1 MTAKR
6 REPRWLTPNM
16 VLAIHADQLRQHGGA
31 IGLRDQGLFE
41 SALQRPMHRWQYDP
55 KADLCFLAAAYGIGL
70 AKNHPFVDGNKRIAF
85 QAMYVFLGL
94 NGRRIIADEPE
105 VVSLM
110 VGTASGD
117 IDESHL
123 AEWLR
128 QHSQPR

>member
-1 MTAKR
+1 VTAKR

-16 VLAIHADQLRQHGGA
+16 VLAIHADQLHQHGGA

-41 SALQRPMHRWQYDP
+41 SALQRPQHRWQYDP

-70 AKNHPFVDGNKRIAF
+70 AKNHAFVDGNKRIPF

-94 NGRRIIADEPE
+94 NGLRIVADELE

-110 VGTASGD
+110 VATAGEVVEED
-117 IDESHL
+117 HL

-128 QHSQPR
+128 QHTHPR

>member
-1 MTAKR
+1 MARR

-41 SALQRPMHRWQYDP
+41 SALQRPQHRWQYDP
-55 KADLCFLAAAYGIGL
+55 KADLCLLAAAYGVGL
-70 AKNHPFVDGNKRIAF
+70 AKNHAFVDGNKRIAF

-94 NGRRIIADEPE
+94 NGLRIVADEPE

-110 VGTASGD
+110 VGTASGAV
-117 IDESHL
+117 DEDHL

-128 QHSQPR
+128 KNTQAR